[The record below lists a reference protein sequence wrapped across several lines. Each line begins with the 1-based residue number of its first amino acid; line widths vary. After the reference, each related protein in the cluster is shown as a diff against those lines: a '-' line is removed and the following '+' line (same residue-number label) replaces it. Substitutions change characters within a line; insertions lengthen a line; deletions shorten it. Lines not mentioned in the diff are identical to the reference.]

1 MHYTTPQ
8 ERQAAE
14 RTWAAAVEE
23 VRPEAVEGLQ
33 DDLALYVC
41 LERLQSVF
49 NDIVRAAQ
57 KVRGNQLLL
66 EEEAGRVAR
75 TLAAAR
81 AEGVI
86 EVAAPAEKVSRV
98 LKRLV

>member
-1 MHYTTPQ
+1 
-8 ERQAAE
+8 
-14 RTWAAAVEE
+14 
-23 VRPEAVEGLQ
+23 
-33 DDLALYVC
+33 
-41 LERLQSVF
+41 VF